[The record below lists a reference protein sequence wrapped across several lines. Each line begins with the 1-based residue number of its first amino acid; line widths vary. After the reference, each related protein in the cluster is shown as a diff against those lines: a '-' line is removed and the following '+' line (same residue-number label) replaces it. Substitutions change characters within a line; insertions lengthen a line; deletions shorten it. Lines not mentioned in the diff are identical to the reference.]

1 MRRGDPVSGPAVG
14 SVSPL
19 LSCAVARVSGH
30 EPGSC
35 ADRALLLEDD
45 LGIDSLALA
54 ELIEIISARAGIV
67 IPDEETGRVR
77 TVGDLQDI
85 LGARAPGTG
94 TT

>member
-1 MRRGDPVSGPAVG
+1 VNGPAAG

-19 LSCAVARVSGH
+19 LSDAVSRVSGQD
-30 EPGSC
+30 PAAC
-35 ADRALLLEDD
+35 ADRALLLADD

-54 ELIEIISARAGIV
+54 ELIEVISAKAGVV
-67 IPDEETGRVR
+67 IPDEATGRVR

-85 LGARAPGTG
+85 LDARAPGTG

>member
-1 MRRGDPVSGPAVG
+1 VNSPAAR

-19 LSCAVARVSGH
+19 LSDAVSRISGH
-30 EPGSC
+30 DLAAR
-35 ADRALLLEDD
+35 ADRALLLADD

-54 ELIEIISARAGIV
+54 ELIEVISAKAGIV
-67 IPDEETGRVR
+67 VPDEETGRAR

-85 LGARAPGTG
+85 LDARTPGTG

>member
-1 MRRGDPVSGPAVG
+1 MNTPAPG
-14 SVSPL
+14 GASPL
-19 LSCAVARVSGH
+19 LSGSVSRLSGH
-30 EPGSC
+30 EPAAC
-35 ADRALLLEDD
+35 TDRSLLLEDD

-54 ELIEIISARAGIV
+54 ELIEVISAQAGIV

-85 LGARAPGTG
+85 LDAHAPGTG